1 MIADWLLIVIAI
13 ATLWVMWRMFNL
25 VGDLI
30 EYAARWWGE
39 DLSANKERERS

>member
-1 MIADWLLIVIAI
+1 MIADWLIIVIALT
-13 ATLWVMWRMFNL
+13 ALWVMLRMFNL